1 MIKMMIVA
9 MIKMIRIKM
18 KMIIFKMMIIIKITE
33 KIDDNDENNKK

>member
-1 MIKMMIVA
+1 MVKMMIVA

-33 KIDDNDENNKK
+33 KNR